1 MNAQA
6 RDRLVAVARDL
17 LAHAREQTTPLASGV
32 MELDAS
38 VYTDKDRF
46 ERERTL
52 IFRRLPLML
61 AASCELRAPG
71 DYKAMD
77 VAGVPVLLVRGRDG
91 VARAFLNICTHR
103 GSIVADVC
111 GNASR
116 FMCPYHGWT
125 FDAEGALVGIAGRAD
140 FGDVDMAA
148 KGLRPFPVLEKA
160 GLIWAILDPN
170 SDLDINAFLSGYDD
184 LLEGFHF
191 EDWKFFSSRTL
202 NGPNWKIA
210 YDGYLDFYHL
220 PVLHGETFGRNIP
233 NRALFYSFGP
243 HTRVSAP
250 STVLPMPEGLG
261 LDDLAQQDPTD
272 WPVEALMNGVWTI
285 FPHISIATFYGG
297 QRGVMI
303 SQLFPGEKVGE
314 SFTTQM
320 YLSEKPLTEETR
332 QGLEDQFK
340 LLEYVVQHE
349 DYGTGLRQ
357 QKALDAGMTEHVYFG
372 RNEGGGQ
379 VFHGWVQK
387 LLDTSNDD
395 LNSLFTPVR
404 EAAE

>member
-1 MNAQA
+1 M
-6 RDRLVAVARDL
+6 DRNQLIEMAKDNIAYAKAGTLRQVPEVFKVKADI
-17 LAHAREQTTPLASGV
+17 
-32 MELDAS
+32 
-38 VYTDKDRF
+38 YTDPARF
-46 ERERTL
+46 EREKKL
-52 IFRRLPLML
+52 VFRRMPLML
-61 AASCELRAPG
+61 APTAELPNPG

-77 VAGVPVLLVRGRDG
+77 AIGVPVLLTRGKDG
-91 VARAFLNICTHR
+91 KVRAFLNSCTHR
-103 GSIVADVC
+103 GTAVALGS
-111 GNASR
+111 GNTSR
-116 FMCPYHGWT
+116 FICGYHGWT
-125 FDAEGALVGIAGRAD
+125 FNREGELIGVASRED
-140 FGDVDMAA
+140 FGEVNTDEL
-148 KGLRPFPVLEKA
+148 GLKPFPVLEKA

-261 LDDLAQQDPTD
+261 LDDLAQQDPTE

-303 SQLFPGEKVGE
+303 SQLFPGETVGE
-314 SFTTQM
+314 SFTTQYYM
-320 YLSEKPLTEETR
+320 MESEP
-332 QGLEDQFK
+332 DQAGKDGARVQFD
-340 LLEYVVQHE
+340 LLENVVRDE
-349 DYGTGLRQ
+349 DYKTGLQVQ
-357 QKALDAGMTEHVYFG
+357 QALNAGARNHSLFG
-372 RNEGGGQ
+372 RNEWGGQ
-379 VFHGWVQK
+379 RFHGWVQR
-387 LLDTSNDD
+387 LLETPDD
-395 LNSLFTPVR
+395 QLNALFQRPDR
-404 EAAE
+404 QAAE

>member
-1 MNAQA
+1 M
-6 RDRLVAVARDL
+6 DRATLIEMTKDALEHGKAGTMR
-17 LAHAREQTTPLASGV
+17 LAPEVLKVKA
-32 MELDAS
+32 DI
-38 VYTDKDRF
+38 YTDAERF
-46 ERERTL
+46 EREKKL
-52 IFRRLPLML
+52 IFRRMPLML
-61 AASCELRAPG
+61 APTAELPNPG

-77 VAGVPVLLVRGRDG
+77 AVGVPVLLTRGKDG
-91 VARAFLNICTHR
+91 KVRAFLNSCTHR
-103 GSIVADVC
+103 GTAVAQGT

-116 FMCPYHGWT
+116 FICGYHGWT
-125 FDAEGALVGIAGRAD
+125 FNRDGELIGVASRDD
-140 FGDVDMAA
+140 FGEVNTDEL
-148 KGLRPFPVLEKA
+148 GLKPFPVLEKA

-170 SDLDINAFLSGYDD
+170 STLDINAFLSGYDT
-184 LLEGFHF
+184 LLEGFGL
-191 EDWKFFSSRTL
+191 ESWQFFQSRTL
-202 NGPNWKIA
+202 KGPNWKIA

-220 PVLHGETFGRNIP
+220 PVLHADTFGRNIP

-250 STVLPMPEGLG
+250 STVLPMPEGLD
-261 LDDLAQQDPTD
+261 LADLAQKDTSEWPT
-272 WPVEALMNGVWTI
+272 EALMNGVWTI

-303 SQLFPGEKVGE
+303 SQLFPGDKVGE

-320 YLSEKPLTEETR
+320 YLSEKPLTDATR

-395 LNSLFTPVR
+395 LNSLFAPVR
-404 EAAE
+404 QAAE